1 MTSPTPPTEP
11 TYADR
16 TFRSPAGIA
25 GGVLLLLIICWLGG
39 DALFRGSGR
48 VPWLALAGLL
58 TAVPLVVAFTVR
70 PVVFANDR
78 RIRIRNPFRTITVPW
93 TEVADLRAG
102 YSSELFTEDGA
113 KFQLWSVPV
122 SLRQRKRASRRQM
135 RASAQ
140 DPTGRTSGIPELGDA
155 ASRMAPADR
164 TMADLRELAER
175 AKAAALSEASAAAQS
190 ASASES
196 AAPESVSAP
205 ESAAPEGASVASA
218 GASASAGAPDAS
230 VSVRWAYE
238 VIVPAAVGA
247 VLLVV
252 LLAIG

>member
-93 TEVADLRAG
+93 TGVADLRAG

-175 AKAAALSEASAAAQS
+175 AKAAAALSEASTASRS
-190 ASASES
+190 ASAPE
-196 AAPESVSAP
+196 AAASQSVSAP
-205 ESAAPEGASVASA
+205 DAAAPEGASVASA
-218 GASASAGAPDAS
+218 GAGAPDAS

-247 VLLVV
+247 VLLMV